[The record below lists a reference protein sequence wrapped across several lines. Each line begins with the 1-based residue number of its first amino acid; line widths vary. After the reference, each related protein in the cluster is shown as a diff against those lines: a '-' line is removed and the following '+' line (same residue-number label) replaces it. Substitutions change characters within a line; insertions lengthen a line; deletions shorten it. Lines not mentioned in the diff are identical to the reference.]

1 MLYMSACYFTY
12 GWNRFYG
19 SGAFAWVNLE
29 RADFERRGIPSGM

>member
-1 MLYMSACYFTY
+1 MLYSAAFYFTY

-29 RADFERRGIPSGM
+29 RADFERVRVPGGI